1 MEKLHR
7 RSDGYSETS
16 SGDFAVVPQ
25 RKSAVVERTD
35 GIYNSFS
42 FKPSFNADTIT
53 VEWPIES
60 GIAVFP
66 GDVST
71 LMVRLGYARNLTKEE
86 VEQYN
91 SSADFEDAN
100 TPVTAK
106 AATPADE
113 PKQEEQPKKEEPK
126 EPAVPADEKPADVQA
141 EEEKKKPGRPKK
153 EVVIPGLTS

>member
-66 GDVST
+66 GDVSA

-100 TPVTAK
+100 TPVAPK
-106 AATPADE
+106 AATPVVPPADE
-113 PKQEEQPKKEEPK
+113 SKQEEQPKQEEP
-126 EPAVPADEKPADVQA
+126 PADEKPADEQA

>member
-53 VEWPIES
+53 VEWPIENS
-60 GIAVFP
+60 IAVFP

-100 TPVTAK
+100 A
-106 AATPADE
+106 PADE
-113 PKQEEQPKKEEPK
+113 SKQEEQPKQEEPPADEPK